1 MQTDEF
7 IKFLKANKNP
17 EKIEGME
24 NYMRNQ
30 FKFLGL
36 QATERRNLSKDYLK
50 QLVNETKS
58 RYSEEHPYDSI
69 IDWETLFILWD
80 LPEREFQL
88 NGIDYLQRVESF
100 LVLEDFEYLKQLVV
114 TKSWW
119 DTVDFLSKNIGAI
132 VVKEP
137 ELIDI
142 MKTWSLDQNIWL
154 RRVSILHQLSLKD
167 LRNTHVLEEV
177 ILNNIEDE
185 EFFIQK
191 AIGWALREYVKTNT
205 DWVVHFVEGHK
216 EKLRSLSYREA
227 VKNIK

>member
-1 MQTDEF
+1 
-7 IKFLKANKNP
+7 
-17 EKIEGME
+17 
-24 NYMRNQ
+24 
-30 FKFLGL
+30 
-36 QATERRNLSKDYLK
+36 NLSLHDALQIFPKRDFQLTEIDYLK
-50 QLVNETKS
+50 
-58 RYSEEHPYDSI
+58 
-69 IDWETLFILWD
+69 
-80 LPEREFQL
+80 
-88 NGIDYLQRVESF
+88 RVESF
-100 LVLEDFEYLKQLVV
+100 LVLADFEHLKQLVL

-167 LRNTHVLEEV
+167 MTNTQVLEEV

-191 AIGWALREYVKTNT
+191 ARGCALRKYGKTNT

-216 EKLRSLSYREA
+216 EKLRSLSYSEA